1 MPPEEL
7 ARRVRGAQLP
17 QTGVV
22 PLRNGGGADGGPAPV
37 SPRPPDRPPARPA
50 STPGLDRASAVQA
63 LLTNFTAGVQRGL
76 AEARR
81 QPVYPGSNGTGH

>member
-37 SPRPPDRPPARPA
+37 PPRPPDRPPARPA
-50 STPGLDRASAVQA
+50 PTPGVDRASAVQA

-81 QPVYPGSNGTGH
+81 QPVYPGSNGTGQ